1 MGVISNKRKWG
12 GTTSTLAKKMKLLE
26 AENKRL
32 INYVDILWK
41 VHDKELTVRLGKLER
56 MLKNDSARIDTLIR
70 YKTCVAR

>member
-1 MGVISNKRKWG
+1 LGVISNKRKCG

>member
-1 MGVISNKRKWG
+1 LGVISNKRKCG
-12 GTTSTLAKKMKLLE
+12 GTTSTLVEKMKLLE

-32 INYVDILWK
+32 SNYVDILWN
-41 VHDKELTVRLGKLER
+41 VHDKELTVRLGKLEQ

>member
-1 MGVISNKRKWG
+1 MGVDSNKRKGG

-32 INYVDILWK
+32 SNYVDILWK
-41 VHDKELTVRLGKLER
+41 EHDKELTVRLGKLER